1 MGNPRPPAGLDVS
14 EGGGFQGSLGSQA
27 QQAPVRFGSGVEVE
41 PDSNRERTT
50 NIANEI
56 GQIIN
61 VQGLAGLTAQ
71 QLQFA
76 FDIFNPEKRAAQT
89 RTGPVASFEALTQEL
104 RRRERGDLSQL
115 TPGASQALGEGRQ
128 QITTLGRALPMV
140 VGAAG
145 AQPIQRRNLTQA
157 QQQTAETTTRL
168 GLIILTILQRLGII
182 PGGGQIGRAAD
193 TIILQFPSPG
203 TTIQPN
209 TTNPSIGGG
218 AEVPQVFNTLTEG
231 GGAGGF
237 LNDLGGFINRI
248 VNFEGV
254 GPSFIAESQAAQQG
268 GAAGCGAPF
277 RNAACGTGVR
287 AVPADYLL
295 TNPVSQ
301 KAVWFGPKG
310 RPLLWSG
317 DVSAARRLQRVSK
330 LAAKHCGGVRRRSGG
345 R

>member
-1 MGNPRPPAGLDVS
+1 MGDARPRAESLVS
-14 EGGGFQGSLGSQA
+14 EGGGFQPSLGSGA

-76 FDIFNPEKRAAQT
+76 FDIFNPEKRAAQS
-89 RTGPVASFEALTQEL
+89 RTGPVASFEALTEEL

-157 QQQTAETTTRL
+157 QQQTVETTSRL

-193 TIILQFPSPG
+193 TVIIQFPSPG
-203 TTIQPN
+203 ATIEPT
-209 TTNPSIGGG
+209 TTNPTISGGND
-218 AEVPQVFNTLTEG
+218 VPQVFNTLTEG

-237 LNDLGGFINRI
+237 LNDLGGFINSLL
-248 VNFEGV
+248 VPQQQGV
-254 GPSFIAESQAAQQG
+254 GPSFIAESQQAG
-268 GAAGCGAPF
+268 GGAGCGAPF